1 MHAPIVLLLGHTNV
15 GKSTLFNTLLRKKS
29 AITYDQPGITRDIR
43 AEHCTII
50 PGHECILIDSPGFH
64 PFKNQQHLSIHP
76 ETLEALKEQI
86 QSADIIVF
94 VTDCLQGLDKHDKY
108 WLRYCEKAEA
118 NLVLC
123 INKCDLADPITS
135 CYSFQTSHI
144 VTVSCLQKTTI
155 QTLKS
160 LLASIIVTR
169 KSNRYSQ
176 PSSDDST
183 VNYALQNHNNN
194 NNCLT
199 HNSIML
205 MGKPNVGKSTLTNQL
220 VGAHISTASQ
230 TAGTTRDI
238 VTTSFSWRG
247 KSFTLMDTAGI
258 RRASKLVDPIEKL
271 SVGQVLQALK
281 MGVDVIALLIDANEG
296 ITDQDFKLIRLI
308 LQART
313 RICIVVN
320 KWDLLSASEKNHRK
334 KTFQDALSVFPSLPL
349 VYISASKRLSINPL
363 IKVLTKVLATTPIMP
378 SSHLT
383 KLLYKAIETHPPP
396 AIDGRRIKPRF
407 AHSIGNRF
415 KIIITGNQVELLPK
429 SYQRYLVNFFQKH
442 LGLLGIDII
451 IVLSNKHNP
460 YNKDS

>member
-1 MHAPIVLLLGHTNV
+1 MYTPIVLLLGHTNV

-29 AITYDQPGITRDIR
+29 AITFDQPGITRDIR
-43 AEHCTII
+43 AEHCTIT

-76 ETLEALKEQI
+76 ETLEALKEQV
-86 QSADIIVF
+86 QSADIIIF
-94 VTDCLQGLDKHDKY
+94 VTDCLQGLDEHDKY
-108 WLRYCEKAEA
+108 WLRYCEKTEA

-123 INKCDLADPITS
+123 INKCDLADPIAS
-135 CYSFQTSHI
+135 CYSFQTAHI
-144 VTVSCLQKTTI
+144 VTISCLQKTSV

-160 LLASIIVTR
+160 LLASVIETR
-169 KSNRYSQ
+169 KSKTFSLPAKENT
-176 PSSDDST
+176 T
-183 VNYALQNHNNN
+183 VGQALQPISNGNNGR
-194 NNCLT
+194 T

-238 VTTSFSWRG
+238 VTSSFSWRG

-258 RRASKLVDPIEKL
+258 RRASKLVEPIEKL

-281 MGVDVIALLIDANEG
+281 VGVDVIALLIDAHEG

-320 KWDLLSASEKNHRK
+320 KWDLLNASEKNYKK

-363 IKVLTKVLATTPIMP
+363 VKVLTKVLATTPIMP

-383 KLLYKAIETHPPP
+383 KLLYKAIEAHPPP

-415 KIIITGNQVELLPK
+415 KVIITGNQVELLPK
-429 SYQRYLVNFFQKH
+429 SYRRYLANFFQKH

-451 IVLSNKHNP
+451 IVLSNKQNP
-460 YNKDS
+460 YHKNS